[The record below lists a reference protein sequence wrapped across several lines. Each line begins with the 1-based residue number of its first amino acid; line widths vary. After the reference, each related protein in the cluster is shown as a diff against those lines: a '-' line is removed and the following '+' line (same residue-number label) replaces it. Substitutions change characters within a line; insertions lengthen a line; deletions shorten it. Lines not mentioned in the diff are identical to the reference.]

1 MSFYFERIKFVSNQ
15 TVDYLIIPYIIL
27 PDCIISNI
35 QLKSMRKWKLLCR
48 FMMNVSIVLH
58 SLGWD
63 QCGMVS
69 MSSKTDISDC
79 SRCGKVVLWYNISI
93 ALS

>member
-1 MSFYFERIKFVSNQ
+1 MSSYFERIKFVSNQ

-48 FMMNVSIVLH
+48 FMMNVSIVIHTLGGGGVSVRHGLH
-58 SLGWD
+58 VKQDWH
-63 QCGMVS
+63 
-69 MSSKTDISDC
+69 I
-79 SRCGKVVLWYNISI
+79 
-93 ALS
+93 